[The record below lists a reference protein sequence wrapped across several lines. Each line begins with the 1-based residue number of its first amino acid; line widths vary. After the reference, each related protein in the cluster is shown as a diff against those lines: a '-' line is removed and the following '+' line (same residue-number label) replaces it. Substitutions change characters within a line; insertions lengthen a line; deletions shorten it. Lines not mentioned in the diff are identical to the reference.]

1 MTRQK
6 KAMTFTEAAA
16 QAGTP
21 PTLKHLQANFAEI
34 AAEVETQVGPQVP
47 ALLQGRGRPRKGQIL
62 EPTATHSLRIQNALW
77 AALESKASLAG
88 LSLNQAANLAI
99 LEWAGRR

>member
-1 MTRQK
+1 MTTRKQ
-6 KAMTFTEAAA
+6 AMTFTEAAA

-21 PTLKHLQANFAEI
+21 PTLAHLQSNFAEI
-34 AAEVETQVGPQVP
+34 AAEVEAQVGPQVP
-47 ALLQGRGRPRKGQIL
+47 ALLQRRGRPRKGQKL

-99 LEWAGRR
+99 LEWAGHR